1 MVREGKVKSAL
12 ILPHK
17 QLSASKSGG
26 AALQCPLKKHAPE
39 LSMAFST
46 WITFVIAASII
57 AVSPG
62 SGAVLSMSHGL
73 SYGVRKASGTILGL
87 QAGLLLVLAIAGAGV
102 GSLLLASELAF
113 NVVKT
118 VGALY
123 LIWLGFSQW
132 RARVQAAPDG
142 SVDGGAALAKAGLP
156 SLQKRVLTG
165 FLTNAT
171 NPKGIIFMVAVL
183 PQFISQDH
191 PLLPQLLILAA
202 TMCTIDLM
210 VMHSYAFL
218 AASMQR
224 FFRDARAV
232 KRQNRVFGGL
242 LMAVGA
248 ALFFVKRGGA
258 HA

>member
-1 MVREGKVKSAL
+1 MTFA
-12 ILPHK
+12 
-17 QLSASKSGG
+17 
-26 AALQCPLKKHAPE
+26 
-39 LSMAFST
+39 T
-46 WITFVIAASII
+46 WITFVIAACII

-73 SYGVRKASGTILGL
+73 SYGLRKASGTILGL

-102 GSLLLASELAF
+102 GSLLLASEVAF

-123 LIWLGFSQW
+123 LIWLGLAQW
-132 RARVQAAPDG
+132 RAKAAPGPGAQVVQAQA
-142 SVDGGAALAKAGLP
+142 P
-156 SLQKRVLTG
+156 SLRRRVLTG

-183 PQFISQDH
+183 PQFIAQDH
-191 PLLPQLLILAA
+191 PLLPQLLILAV

-210 VMHSYAFL
+210 VMHGYAFL

-232 KRQNRVFGGL
+232 QAQNRVFGGL
-242 LMAVGA
+242 LMGVGA